1 MGFSDTVV
9 GLVDRLKPSN
19 KSTSF
24 SGIGSGNQGIV
35 SFEDDVSSLL
45 PTYRQRSRRSAPGPR
60 LTIRSLDDRL
70 QTNDCVPCLSNILQL
85 YCHGMFRERGKFPSQ
100 MGRWSMFVV
109 PNFAQNVPPANRMY
123 SWFVRVCH
131 LCIGNQHFPLLV
143 HVARTC
149 GVRKVR

>member
-35 SFEDDVSSLL
+35 SFEDDVSSFL
-45 PTYRQRSRRSAPGPR
+45 PTCRQRSRCFASGPR

-70 QTNDCVPCLSNILQL
+70 QTNDRVPCLTNILQL
-85 YCHGMFRERGKFPSQ
+85 YCHGMFRKRGQFSSQ

-109 PNFAQNVPPANRMY
+109 PNFAQSIPPANCTMD
-123 SWFVRVCH
+123 H
-131 LCIGNQHFPLLV
+131 L
-143 HVARTC
+143 
-149 GVRKVR
+149 